1 MKHAALFLFLAAQL
15 LAVDDALVRRL
26 QGRFLAPCCWQE
38 SLAVHQSEIA
48 VELRAEIARLA
59 AAGRTE
65 NQIVDTLVAR
75 YGERILVEPRGTRLR
90 WLNVIPPIAIALAA
104 VALFFVIRRLRRP
117 APPRPVPA
125 TLPPLPD
132 LDFD

>member
-1 MKHAALFLFLAAQL
+1 MKRLALFLFLSAQL
-15 LAVDDALVRRL
+15 LAVDEAQLRRL

-65 NQIVDTLVAR
+65 NEIVDTLVAR

-90 WLNVIPPIAIALAA
+90 WLKDRKSV
-104 VALFFVIRRLRRP
+104 V
-117 APPRPVPA
+117 
-125 TLPPLPD
+125 
-132 LDFD
+132 